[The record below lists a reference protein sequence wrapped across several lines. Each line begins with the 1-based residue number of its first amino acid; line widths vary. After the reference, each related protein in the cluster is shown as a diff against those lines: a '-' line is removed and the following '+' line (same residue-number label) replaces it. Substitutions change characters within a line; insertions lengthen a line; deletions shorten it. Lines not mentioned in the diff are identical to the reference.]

1 MKEGLIKLS
10 PMESKVIKV
19 AFVLCHLPNEGH
31 KYAEDSSREGEGE
44 REPKGCICLRLSYGR
59 T

>member
-19 AFVLCHLPNEGH
+19 AFVLCHLPNEAH
-31 KYAEDSSREGEGE
+31 KFAEASSRGRE
-44 REPKGCICLRLSYGR
+44 RESPRVAFVYV
-59 T
+59 